1 MKVNDFS
8 KRLGIGSSKV
18 RYYDRIGLIKGGRC
32 EANNYRDF
40 TDLDALNI
48 YHAQMLRSF
57 DMSVQESLAAK
68 QKGLTQISGWVEE
81 HALELEELIRQ
92 EEMRLFRLREMQDY
106 FTMIQES
113 KSLLTEHLLD
123 DNYNV
128 FNFGSC
134 AKPDAV
140 TLKAIEQLAEAM
152 PFSYIAIKVSKASL
166 FDDQQPLAVSIG
178 LGILERN
185 RKKLGLELPP
195 QIEKTRSRKILQ
207 ILILSA
213 DPFHLQRHELAPLL
227 EEVKRRGIAVSDD
240 IVGRIYISYQENGTF
255 IHGIGLSVPIDNEK

>member
-1 MKVNDFS
+1 
-8 KRLGIGSSKV
+8 
-18 RYYDRIGLIKGGRC
+18 
-32 EANNYRDF
+32 
-40 TDLDALNI
+40 
-48 YHAQMLRSF
+48 
-57 DMSVQESLAAK
+57 
-68 QKGLTQISGWVEE
+68 
-81 HALELEELIRQ
+81 
-92 EEMRLFRLREMQDY
+92 
-106 FTMIQES
+106 
-113 KSLLTEHLLD
+113 
-123 DNYNV
+123 
-128 FNFGSC
+128 
-134 AKPDAV
+134 
-140 TLKAIEQLAEAM
+140 M

-166 FDDQQPLAVSIG
+166 FDEQQPLAVSIG